1 MGNRLLNCAS
11 IFPAC
16 ALGEVR
22 WFTENGGCLLI
33 TGSAWLFNKAQEF
46 SDKKTIKIE
55 TIFVTET
62 NLDKNILSSLF
73 RIKNKK
79 AQPGA

>member
-16 ALGEVR
+16 TLGEVR

-33 TGSAWLFNKAQEF
+33 TGSACFFKKAQEL
-46 SDKKTIKIE
+46 SDKKTTKTE

-62 NLDKNILSSLF
+62 DLVKNILNSLF
-73 RIKNKK
+73 KDKNKK
-79 AQPGA
+79 ARSGA

>member
-1 MGNRLLNCAS
+1 MPGMGNRLLNCAS

-33 TGSAWLFNKAQEF
+33 TGSAWLFNKAHEF
-46 SDKKTIKIE
+46 SDKKTIDAK
-55 TIFVTET
+55 TIFVTESD
-62 NLDKNILSSLF
+62 LVKNILNSC
-73 RIKNKK
+73 I
-79 AQPGA
+79 